1 MATWLTVF
9 ILACSTGLQG
19 TSQDCQ
25 AGYERDD
32 EGGCA
37 PSADVDT
44 DADIDADADTDAD
57 ADADTDADADADTD
71 ADADAD
77 DGVFDDSC
85 DSVDDCT
92 SDQCPDDSMG
102 CTCLLEVGICVP
114 TCITDDDCP
123 SLVDVEFEC
132 TDEGICDLPLDD

>member
-9 ILACSTGLQG
+9 ILACSTGLQA

-25 AGYERDD
+25 DGYERDD
-32 EGGCA
+32 QGGCA
-37 PSADVDT
+37 PSAD
-44 DADIDADADTDAD
+44 ADT
-57 ADADTDADADADTD
+57 
-71 ADADAD
+71 DADAD

-85 DSVDDCT
+85 DSADDCT
-92 SDQCPDDSMG
+92 SDHCPDDSMG
-102 CTCLLEVGICVP
+102 CTCLLEIGICVP

-132 TDEGICDLPLDD
+132 TDEGICDLPTDD